1 MKKIYFVLSVLFLF
15 GSISI
20 AAEDGQGQSQ
30 VPANETSADENRVG
44 GLNTEQLE
52 QLALSKEVRSKELIW
67 LEVNYPGQD
76 EPVSVLALEQKS
88 RMPQAQGAVL
98 ILHDKE
104 QHADWPYMIRPLRMS
119 LPDAGWYTLSVNLP
133 YDDAKKLPER
143 SLGPKLIDQV
153 VLTSSVRL
161 ALQSGGRTMS
171 SEALGENVVE
181 GQATDEGV
189 EVNETQGEAQLD
201 PSLNNSESENV
212 DIDLA
217 DRQKAKKSS
226 LPYRER
232 ALLHIKAAMD
242 FLSGKGYQNIIMLGY
257 RSGADLA
264 LAHIQPNVSQIPD
277 RGFALVMIDPL
288 LQNSFQI
295 DMAKFFGNEFSAPVL
310 DIVNASSLDS
320 RRLANERAVDARIA
334 NMLQYHQVSLNAVE
348 SGSFQQSLLRRVRF
362 WLGKY
367 APGMAATKVSSR
379 R

>member
-1 MKKIYFVLSVLFLF
+1 MQKMYFLLSVLFLF
-15 GSISI
+15 GSISM
-20 AAEDGQGQSQ
+20 AAEDEQGPSE
-30 VPANETSADENRVG
+30 VPTNEATAEANRVG
-44 GLNTEQLE
+44 GLNVERLE

-67 LEVNYPGQD
+67 LEVSYPGQD
-76 EPVSVLALEQKS
+76 EPVSVLALEQKP
-88 RMPQAQGAVL
+88 RIPQAQGAVL

-133 YDDAKKLPER
+133 YEGAKKLPER
-143 SLGPKLIDQV
+143 SLEPKLIDQI
-153 VLTSSVRL
+153 VLTDSVRL
-161 ALQSGGRTMS
+161 ALQSGGRAVS
-171 SEALGENVVE
+171 SESSGESVDEEQTTEETAVVNE
-181 GQATDEGV
+181 AQ
-189 EVNETQGEAQLD
+189 NETQMD
-201 PSLNNSESENV
+201 PSSNSSESENV

-217 DRQKAKKSS
+217 DRQKTKKNS

-232 ALLHIKAAMD
+232 ALIHIKAAMD

-257 RSGADLA
+257 RSGANLA
-264 LAHIQPNVSQIPD
+264 LAHIQPNVSQIPE

-288 LQNSFQI
+288 LESSFQI
-295 DMAKFFGNEFSAPVL
+295 DMAKFFGNEFRAPVL
-310 DIVNASSLDS
+310 DIVNASSLVS
-320 RRLANERAVDARIA
+320 RRLANERAIEARIA
-334 NMLQYHQVSLNAVE
+334 NMLQYHQVSLNATE